1 MATTEIS
8 EGTPEQSSEQ
18 LLSALE
24 PEQLTG
30 AKREQLPRRY
40 LKGAHVF
47 LLWSLR
53 LYLLFMIVVVTYQ
66 ILTGVQ

>member
-1 MATTEIS
+1 MATTEVPK
-8 EGTPEQSSEQ
+8 GAPDQSSAQ
-18 LLSALE
+18 LLSVLE

-40 LKGAHVF
+40 LKGSHVF

-53 LYLLFMIVVVTYQ
+53 LYLLFMIVVVIYQ
-66 ILTGVQ
+66 MLTGVQ